1 MNKPWKL
8 IVLLVGIFVAGG
20 ATGALLAKRMAQVMP
35 SPPKPPPAAETWASL
50 HLKRIA
56 DDLQVKPDQME
67 QIRPIVVRGMR
78 ELFSMRSQ
86 FLADNRAR
94 REQME
99 REVMQVLTPEQREKY
114 EKINREFQERT
125 RKLEKGGPP
134 PDRNGRPPD
143 GFKKE
148 REENRPPPPDRPR
161 DS

>member
-20 ATGALLAKRMAQVMP
+20 ATGVVVARRMAQVMP
-35 SPPKPPPAAETWASL
+35 PNRPPPSPELWSTL

-56 DDLQVKPDQME
+56 DEIGVQPAQLE
-67 QIRPIVVRGMR
+67 QIRPIVARSMR
-78 ELFSMRSQ
+78 ELFDMRSQ

-99 REVMQVLTPEQREKY
+99 RDVMQILTPEQRAKY
-114 EKINREFQERT
+114 EKINREFQERS
-125 RKLEKGGPP
+125 RKLERGGPP
-134 PDRNGRPPD
+134 ERNARPPD
-143 GFKKE
+143 GP
-148 REENRPPPPDRPR
+148 RRDRNGDQPPADRQR